1 MDKKTPV
8 ENRHVHYD
16 VVPKDVDKDD
26 VEFKRQVAS
35 IEAIQH
41 ERAGYL
47 DAKGALDKG
56 DAAFMIEQEE
66 KRRHAINARDMAEKM
81 AFYSLKSKVLTKDED
96 KGSSQGKGTK
106 PDALQGGNSS
116 GRSVKKRS
124 QRDVL
129 GAVLRHKKSKEDNVS
144 VSGQE
149 EEEEDEAGKE
159 HVQENET
166 NILQGLLGDYGSDS
180 DGDTTQ
186 APVLPSAAD
195 VLSE

>member
-1 MDKKTPV
+1 MDKKNPV

-26 VEFKRQVAS
+26 VEFKRHVAS

-66 KRRHAINARDMAEKM
+66 KRQHAINARDKAEKM
-81 AFYSLKSKVLTKDED
+81 AFYSLKSQVLTKDEGKSTVPAKKNLD
-96 KGSSQGKGTK
+96 ASHGSNTDGSRRG
-106 PDALQGGNSS
+106 A
-116 GRSVKKRS
+116 KKRS
-124 QRDVL
+124 QKDVL
-129 GAVLRHKKSKEDNVS
+129 GAVLRHKKKRGDHPSSDMPAA
-144 VSGQE
+144 E
-149 EEEEDEAGKE
+149 EEENTEKVVEAN
-159 HVQENET
+159 V
-166 NILQGLLGDYGSDS
+166 LQGLVGDYGSDS
-180 DGDTTQ
+180 DDGVQ